1 MSNFRF
7 DFIALP
13 RQLVWLRWA
22 FLILG
27 AVAALGVLVYE
38 RTQLVPRLDALRE
51 QVSDQRAKMGG
62 KVVTSSLKP
71 EEVERAWKLASGAAS
86 QLSMRWSQ
94 FFVSLGE
101 ASSAGPI
108 AFISIEPDASKS
120 QVTLVAEA
128 RSLETM
134 LKVIKAL
141 QDTDEFSAVTLQS
154 HSINRAAAE
163 KPIRFRLVADWK
175 AHE

>member
-1 MSNFRF
+1 MNNFRF

-13 RQLVWLRWA
+13 SQLVWLRRVL
-22 FLILG
+22 LIGGL
-27 AVAALGVLVYE
+27 VAATGVLVYE
-38 RTQLVPRLDALRE
+38 RTQLVPRLDALRG

-71 EEVERAWKLASGAAS
+71 EELERAWKQANSAAS

-94 FFVSLGE
+94 FFASLGD

-108 AFISIEPDASKS
+108 AFISIEPDASKA

-134 LKVIKAL
+134 LKFIKAL
-141 QDTDEFSAVTLQS
+141 QDTNEFSAVTLQS
-154 HSINRAAAE
+154 HSINRTVPE
-163 KPIRFRLVADWK
+163 KPIRFRLLANWK

>member
-1 MSNFRF
+1 MNNFRF

-13 RQLVWLRWA
+13 RQWVWLRWA
-22 FLILG
+22 FLIFG

-62 KVVTSSLKP
+62 KLVTSSLRP

-134 LKVIKAL
+134 LKFIKAL

-154 HSINRAAAE
+154 HAISRAAAE